1 MGAIFNYDLHDEFGT
16 WPLGYTAY
24 GGAEV
29 GEIIAAAE
37 AVGDGVPRGGAASP
51 VSRPECAAGSRGQS
65 RPRANPAGGRQ
76 CDRIAKSHVGDR
88 CARTPQ

>member
-1 MGAIFNYDLHDEFGT
+1 MGRFSRNDLHDEFGT
-16 WPLGYTAY
+16 WPLGYTAC
-24 GGAEV
+24 GGAQA

-65 RPRANPAGGRQ
+65 RPRANPARG
-76 CDRIAKSHVGDR
+76 A
-88 CARTPQ
+88 AM